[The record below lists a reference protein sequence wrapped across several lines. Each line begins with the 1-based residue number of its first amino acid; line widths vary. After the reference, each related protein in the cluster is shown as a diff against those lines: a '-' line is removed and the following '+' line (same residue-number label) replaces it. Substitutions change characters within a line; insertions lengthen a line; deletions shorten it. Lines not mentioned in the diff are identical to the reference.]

1 MRTMNYESSKWSR
14 DAIDDV
20 PVDEEELIRRRK
32 RRRII
37 VAIVLILLVVVAA
50 FMMMRG
56 GGSAGDQKGPAA
68 KAAMRNGQMPTVTFI
83 IPARQEVPIMIS
95 ATGSLAAVRDM
106 PVGVAGEGG
115 QIERVLVQPGQR
127 VRARQVLATINRSVQ
142 SQTAAQLA
150 AQIQVA
156 RADLQLAENNLQRAQ
171 SLAGRG
177 FLSRADLDQKRA
189 TRDAAA
195 ARVRVAVAQLGAT
208 RAQIGRLDI
217 RAPASGMVLTRHV
230 EAGQVA

>member
-68 KAAMRNGQMPTVTFI
+68 KAATRNGQMPTMTVMML
-83 IPARQEVPIMIS
+83 ARREVPIRT
-95 ATGSLAAVRDM
+95 TGHGS
-106 PVGVAGEGG
+106 
-115 QIERVLVQPGQR
+115 
-127 VRARQVLATINRSVQ
+127 T
-142 SQTAAQLA
+142 
-150 AQIQVA
+150 
-156 RADLQLAENNLQRAQ
+156 
-171 SLAGRG
+171 
-177 FLSRADLDQKRA
+177 
-189 TRDAAA
+189 
-195 ARVRVAVAQLGAT
+195 
-208 RAQIGRLDI
+208 
-217 RAPASGMVLTRHV
+217 
-230 EAGQVA
+230 

>member
-95 ATGSLAAVRDM
+95 ATGSLAAGEHEARWDVTDASGKR
-106 PVGVAGEGG
+106 PAAGVYF
-115 QIERVLVQPGQR
+115 
-127 VRARQVLATINRSVQ
+127 ARLTATGRTVTRRFVLAS
-142 SQTAAQLA
+142 
-150 AQIQVA
+150 
-156 RADLQLAENNLQRAQ
+156 
-171 SLAGRG
+171 
-177 FLSRADLDQKRA
+177 
-189 TRDAAA
+189 
-195 ARVRVAVAQLGAT
+195 
-208 RAQIGRLDI
+208 
-217 RAPASGMVLTRHV
+217 
-230 EAGQVA
+230 